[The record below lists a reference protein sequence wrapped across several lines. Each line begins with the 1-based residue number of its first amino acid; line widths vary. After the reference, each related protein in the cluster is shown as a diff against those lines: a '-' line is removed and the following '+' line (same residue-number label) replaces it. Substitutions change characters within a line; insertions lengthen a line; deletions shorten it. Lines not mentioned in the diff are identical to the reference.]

1 LSIIVHFSFFLS
13 FPRKRESI
21 FFLFSLCSLWLISFY
36 CIFYPQTLI
45 NTNKKS
51 GLFSQQAAFL
61 KNLNKF
67 ITANYRRLLDLFR
80 RPPPHIGIFT
90 VNSPHNKTIKPN
102 PSPFVKPNR
111 KENIF
116 TH

>member
-1 LSIIVHFSFFLS
+1 VAILS
-13 FPRKRESI
+13 FY
-21 FFLFSLCSLWLISFY
+21 FLPLFA
-36 CIFYPQTLI
+36 I

-67 ITANYRRLLDLFR
+67 ITANYRRLPVLFR

-90 VNSPHNKTIKPN
+90 VNSLHKGIIKPN
-102 PSPFVKPNR
+102 PSTFVKQNR

-116 TH
+116 TC

>member
-1 LSIIVHFSFFLS
+1 LT
-13 FPRKRESI
+13 
-21 FFLFSLCSLWLISFY
+21 FY
-36 CIFYPQTLI
+36 CNFYPQILI

-51 GLFSQQAAFL
+51 SLFFQQAAFL

-67 ITANYRRLLDLFR
+67 ITANYRRLPVLFR

-90 VNSPHNKTIKPN
+90 VNSLHKETIKPN
-102 PSPFVKPNR
+102 PSTFVKHNP

-116 TH
+116 TRLPR